1 MCLCVLKATM
11 IRSAKG
17 FDERDMGRSSKTVV

>member
-11 IRSAKG
+11 IRSVKG

>member
-1 MCLCVLKATM
+1 MCFCVLKATM

-17 FDERDMGRSSKTVV
+17 FDERDMGKSSKTVV